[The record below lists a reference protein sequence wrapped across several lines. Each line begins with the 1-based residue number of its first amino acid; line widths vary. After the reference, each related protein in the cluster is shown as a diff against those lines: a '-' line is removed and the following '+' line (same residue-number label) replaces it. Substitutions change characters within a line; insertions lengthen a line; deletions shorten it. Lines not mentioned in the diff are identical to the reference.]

1 MITIGAQ
8 GTRQGVY
15 TPQVRVYHTIGN
27 RELCDVFDL
36 HFLGRVRDR
45 KEALKRGKA
54 WLKRDGAA
62 QAAETARALLY
73 AGSRARIN
81 TLALIDHVL
90 KAVPA

>member
-15 TPQVRVYHTIGN
+15 TPQVRVYHKIGT
-27 RELCDVFDL
+27 RELCEVFNL
-36 HFLGRVRDR
+36 RFLGSVRDR
-45 KEALKRGKA
+45 KEAVRRGKE
-54 WLKRDGAA
+54 WLKRDGAT

-73 AGSRARIN
+73 AGSRTGIN
-81 TLALIDHVL
+81 TAALCHHVL